1 MVGKKFILDKIK
13 EFTWIREI
21 KDETYR
27 GRVNLNFGYK
37 ILEKMQTM

>member
-21 KDETYR
+21 KDETYC
-27 GRVNLNFGYK
+27 GRVNLNFGY
-37 ILEKMQTM
+37 ILEKTM